1 MTARDVTT
9 VVVGGGH
16 SGLAMSR
23 CLTERSIDHVVLER
37 GEVANSWKTER
48 WDSLTPADA
57 ELADPAARL
66 RATTATT
73 RTGS

>member
-37 GEVANSWKTER
+37 GSVANSWKTER

-57 ELADPAARL
+57 ELADAGCPASP
-66 RATTATT
+66 TTATT